1 MDNNEEILMLSF
13 QKLHIGFNKK
23 KSSEQRI
30 LFSAEEVSFKPGDF
44 VAVIGPNGSGK
55 TTLFNT
61 ILGHNEPLSG
71 VISMEGKNWRELNRV
86 ERAKYLSFVPSKFEG
101 VDHLNVYDLVAMGRA
116 PYTNLLNKLTEED
129 KSVVNKVIKQLGLSE
144 FINKNTIKLSDGE
157 RQIAMIGKALAQD
170 TQIMILDEPTA
181 FLDYNNRRKV
191 LQLLKEIAQLNNQ
204 LIFISSHDLELCF
217 EYCNR
222 VVAINTESKELVN
235 FKSPF
240 NKEEIIT
247 RIFE

>member
-1 MDNNEEILMLSF
+1 MLTF
-13 QKLHIGFNKK
+13 QELHIGFNIKRNK
-23 KSSEQRI
+23 EQRI
-30 LFSAEEVSFKPGDF
+30 LFSVDELSFKPGDF

-61 ILGHNEPLSG
+61 ILGHNNPLSG
-71 VISMEGKNWRELNRV
+71 TIKMKEKNWKDLNRS

-116 PYTNLLNKLTEED
+116 PFTNLLNKLTKED
-129 KSVVNKVIKQLGLSE
+129 MQIVQQVIKQLGLSE
-144 FINKNTIKLSDGE
+144 FVNKNTIKLSDGE

-170 TQIMILDEPTA
+170 AQIMILDEPTA

-191 LQLLKEIAQLNNQ
+191 LQLLREIAQVNNQ
-204 LIFISSHDLELCF
+204 LIFISSHDLDLCF

-222 VVAINTESKELVN
+222 VVAIDVN
-235 FKSPF
+235 SNKLLDFTVPF
-240 NKEEIIT
+240 QKDEIIAN
-247 RIFE
+247 IFE